1 MWSRVIPP
9 SCDSSFIRQQVGMM
23 PRMPPPRIERMYRM
37 ICVALQL
44 FYHSIR
50 GTRVRLGPYVFSM
63 RQAFPIQAAL
73 AQRKS
78 NPVRYSLLSEAVFPG
93 GNPRTPAKGAEKP
106 RGPLLLP
113 TQSLRSGFRPGPGR
127 LFAIL
132 NRHPRSAQTP
142 ARFPLLGCVFQ
153 RFVVVSTHVVF
164 DDSSAFHHKFD
175 ALHLSDVLQG
185 VSGGRDQVGELALF
199 DGADFVLPVDNLG
212 IHRGCHAQRIEWRRS
227 PTDEDGKHLAL
238 YAMGT

>member
-78 NPVRYSLLSEAVFPG
+78 NPVRYSLISVA
-93 GNPRTPAKGAEKP
+93 
-106 RGPLLLP
+106 GPLGKERAD
-113 TQSLRSGFRPGPGR
+113 LRFGR
-127 LFAIL
+127 GAY
-132 NRHPRSAQTP
+132 QD
-142 ARFPLLGCVFQ
+142 
-153 RFVVVSTHVVF
+153 ST
-164 DDSSAFHHKFD
+164 
-175 ALHLSDVLQG
+175 L
-185 VSGGRDQVGELALF
+185 
-199 DGADFVLPVDNLG
+199 
-212 IHRGCHAQRIEWRRS
+212 
-227 PTDEDGKHLAL
+227 
-238 YAMGT
+238 